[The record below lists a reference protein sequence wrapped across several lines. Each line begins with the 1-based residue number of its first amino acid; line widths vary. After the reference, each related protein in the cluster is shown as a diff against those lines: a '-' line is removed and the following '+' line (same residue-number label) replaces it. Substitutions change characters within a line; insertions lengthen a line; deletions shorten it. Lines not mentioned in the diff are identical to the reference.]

1 MDSVRLPGP
10 AAFANLE
17 ATLNNKTTLYL
28 PARAT
33 LPGLV
38 RVTIAGM
45 DTITLIATLSFGLE
59 AVVKRELQALGF
71 ENLQAANGKVE
82 FDARPDQIPTVNLWL
97 RAADRVLL
105 KMGAFQAVT
114 FDELFEQTR
123 GLAWED
129 WITRDGQ
136 FTVTGKS
143 IKSQLGS
150 VRACQAIVKK
160 AVVERLKEKYQTEW
174 FAETGPEYTIQ
185 VSLLRDEAQL
195 TIDTSGSGLHKR
207 GYRIQAGEAAIKET
221 LASALVQLSFWNKD
235 RLLVDPLCGSG
246 TILIEAAL
254 QGRNIAPGLK
264 RKFAAER
271 WPQVPQRAW
280 DLARNAAYEAIDRS
294 GELQIFGSDLD
305 ASLIPACRANAQRA
319 SVGDDI
325 VFEHK
330 DVHELWIDQQ
340 YGILISNPPYGIK
353 LSEFQEIN
361 QIYITL
367 HKMFRK
373 KTGWSIYILT
383 ADKKFPDYFKRARP
397 DRVRKLYNGNIEVQY
412 YQYFGERPPQE
423 L

>member
-1 MDSVRLPGP
+1 
-10 AAFANLE
+10 
-17 ATLNNKTTLYL
+17 
-28 PARAT
+28 
-33 LPGLV
+33 
-38 RVTIAGM
+38 M